1 MALIDDTTSTAASY
15 PRLLGDIG
23 GTNARFAWLAAPGQA
38 PGVTDSYRC
47 AEHAS
52 LQDAMRHYL
61 DAKGLPQP
69 RWCAIGIANPVVG
82 DQVRMTNHDWQFS
95 IEGVRAQFGMDRF
108 LVINDFTALALALP
122 ALAPADLR
130 QVGPGAAVAHSPLG
144 LIGPGTGLGVSGL
157 LPARGG
163 RGAIP
168 INGEGGHVTLAGA
181 SPLEDAVIARLRA
194 RFGHASAE
202 RAISGPGLVN
212 LYVALC
218 ELQGANP
225 EPYDAAAVSAHSGPG
240 GDARCAQAVEL
251 FFSLLG
257 TVAGNLALSLGARGG
272 MYIGGGI
279 VPRLGDRIDRSAFRE
294 RFEAKGRFR
303 DYLRSIPTYVVQTST
318 SPALLGAA
326 RALED
331 LQETTP

>member
-1 MALIDDTTSTAASY
+1 MALPDEPTLTAASY

-23 GTNARFAWLAAPGQA
+23 GTNARFAWLAAPAAA
-38 PGVTDSYRC
+38 PAEVDSYRC
-47 AEHAS
+47 ADHGS
-52 LQDAMRHYL
+52 LQEAMRHYL
-61 DAKGLPQP
+61 DAHHLPEP

-82 DQVRMTNHDWQFS
+82 DLVRMTNHDWQFS
-95 IEGVRAQFGMDRF
+95 IEAVRSRFRMDRF

-122 ALAPADLR
+122 ALRPTDLR
-130 QVGPGAAVAHSPLG
+130 QVGPGAPTAQAPMG

-157 LPARGG
+157 LPAHGG

-168 INGEGGHVTLAGA
+168 INGEGGHVTLAGTTA
-181 SPLEDAVIARLRA
+181 LEDAVIGRLRE

-212 LYVALC
+212 LHTALC
-218 ELQGANP
+218 EIDGAP
-225 EPYDAAAVSAHSGPG
+225 AEPLDAAAITQRAMSG
-240 GDARCAQAVEL
+240 DERCNRAVEL
-251 FFSLLG
+251 FFAFLG

-303 DYLRSIPTYVVQTST
+303 DYLLGIPTFVVQAST

-331 LQETTP
+331 L

>member
-1 MALIDDTTSTAASY
+1 MALPDPSDPIAASY

-23 GTNARFAWLAAPGQA
+23 GTNARFAWLAAPGEA
-38 PGVTDSYRC
+38 PSQLDRYAC
-47 AEHAS
+47 ADHGS

-61 DAKGLPQP
+61 DAHQLPAP
-69 RWCAIGIANPVVG
+69 RWCAVGIANPVVG
-82 DQVRMTNHDWQFS
+82 DLVRMTNHDWQFS
-95 IEGVRAQFGMDRF
+95 IEALRVHFGMARF

-122 ALAPADLR
+122 ALRPEDLR
-130 QVGPGAAVAHSPLG
+130 QVGPGAAVARSPLG

-157 LPARGG
+157 LPAESG
-163 RGAIP
+163 RSAIP
-168 INGEGGHVTLAGA
+168 INGEGGHVTLAGTT
-181 SPLEDAVIARLRA
+181 PLEDAVIARLRE

-202 RAISGPGLVN
+202 RAVSGPGLVN
-212 LYVALC
+212 LHTALC
-218 ELQGANP
+218 ELDGAAA
-225 EPYDAAAVSAHSGPG
+225 EALDAAAISARAQA
-240 GDARCAQAVEL
+240 GDARAVQAVEL
-251 FFSLLG
+251 FFAFLG

-279 VPRLGDRIDRSAFRE
+279 VPRLGDRIDASAFRE

-303 DYLRSIPTYVVQTST
+303 DYLRGIPTFVVQAST

-331 LQETTP
+331 L

>member
-1 MALIDDTTSTAASY
+1 MALIDDTLSPAATY

-38 PGVTDSYRC
+38 PGAAESYRC
-47 AEHAS
+47 ADHAS

-61 DAKGLPQP
+61 DAKGLPGP

-82 DQVRMTNHDWQFS
+82 DLVRMTNHDWQFS
-95 IEGVRAQFGMDRF
+95 IEDVRAQFGMDRF

-122 ALAPADLR
+122 ALAPADVR
-130 QVGPGAAVAHSPLG
+130 QVGPGTPVAHSPLG

-168 INGEGGHVTLAGA
+168 INGEGGHVTLAGSSA
-181 SPLEDAVIARLRA
+181 LEDAVIARLRA

-218 ELQGANP
+218 ELQGVAP
-225 EPYDAAAVSAHSGPG
+225 EPYDAAAVSAHAGPG
-240 GDARCAQAVEL
+240 SDARCAQAVDL
-251 FFSLLG
+251 FFALLG

-303 DYLRSIPTYVVQTST
+303 EYLRSIPTYVVQTST